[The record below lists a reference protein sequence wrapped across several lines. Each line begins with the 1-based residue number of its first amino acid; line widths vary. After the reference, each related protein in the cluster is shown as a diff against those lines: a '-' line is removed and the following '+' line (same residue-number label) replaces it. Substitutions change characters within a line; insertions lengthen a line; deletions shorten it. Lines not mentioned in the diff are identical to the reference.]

1 MRGVT
6 KLSSDANKIKV
17 GDSGSTIKL
26 QLTNIEEIKV
36 NALQHVRITEDYV
49 SYVEVTDYQ
58 VADGNVLIRLPKV
71 PRGSY
76 YVEIMDTD
84 GRIYP
89 AEGNLIFEVVKS
101 LEGGK
106 QATFIDYKEEIV
118 GELPGIVAEHMT
130 TNAELYKGDK
140 GDKGDTTVVPPKVF
154 TRAEYDA
161 LPSKSADTLYIV
173 KEVG

>member
-58 VADGNVLIRLPKV
+58 VA
-71 PRGSY
+71 
-76 YVEIMDTD
+76 T
-84 GRIYP
+84 
-89 AEGNLIFEVVKS
+89 
-101 LEGGK
+101 
-106 QATFIDYKEEIV
+106 ATY
-118 GELPGIVAEHMT
+118 
-130 TNAELYKGDK
+130 
-140 GDKGDTTVVPPKVF
+140 
-154 TRAEYDA
+154 
-161 LPSKSADTLYIV
+161 
-173 KEVG
+173 